1 VALLLI
7 LSLVGL
13 SGSPL
18 ADSEY
23 VWSREDIAYK
33 RGYEDGYNAAVVLAN
48 EKLAEANARHI
59 ADLRAIKAQL
69 DEIRAGLKPRPRV
82 WGTVEDIE
90 RAAAANAGAYMRA
103 VRSPSFLR
111 WPYQEW
117 RGR

>member
-1 VALLLI
+1 MAILLL

-48 EKLAEANARHI
+48 EKLAEAKARHI
-59 ADLRAIKAQL
+59 ADLRAIKARL
-69 DEIRAGLKPRPRV
+69 DEIRAGLNPPRTAIR
-82 WGTVEDIE
+82 GESK
-90 RAAAANAGAYMRA
+90 
-103 VRSPSFLR
+103 VRFYPVAPPR

>member
-1 VALLLI
+1 VAILLL

-48 EKLAEANARHI
+48 EKLAEAKARHI
-59 ADLRAIKAQL
+59 ADLRAIKARL
-69 DEIRAGLKPRPRV
+69 DEIRAGLNPPRTAIR
-82 WGTVEDIE
+82 GESK
-90 RAAAANAGAYMRA
+90 
-103 VRSPSFLR
+103 VRFYPVAPPR

-117 RGR
+117 RR